1 MLGGAMSRVAATAT
15 AFGDRS
21 APFMLSVD
29 GNWVDPTETADHV
42 AWVREVISQAEG
54 LSGTGGTYLNFSGQ
68 EETAAGE
75 LLRAAYGENL
85 QKLVEVKQRYDPDN
99 LFRLNNNIAPAQ

>member
-1 MLGGAMSRVAATAT
+1 MSRVAPTAT

-21 APFMLSVD
+21 APFMFSVD
-29 GNWVDPTETADHV
+29 GNWVDPTDTADNI

-54 LSGTGGTYLNFSGQ
+54 SSGTGGTYLNFSGQ

-75 LLRAAYGENL
+75 LVRAAYGQNL
-85 QKLVEVKQRYDPDN
+85 QKLTEIKSKYDPGN
-99 LFRLNNNIAPAQ
+99 LFRLNHNITPAR

>member
-21 APFMLSVD
+21 APFMFSVD
-29 GNWVDPTETADHV
+29 GNWVDPADTAEHV

-54 LSGTGGTYLNFSGQ
+54 FSATGGTYLNFSGQ
-68 EETAAGE
+68 EEAAAAE
-75 LLRAAYGENL
+75 LVRAAYGENL
-85 QKLVEVKQRYDPDN
+85 QRLAEVKKRYDPDN
-99 LFRLNNNIAPAQ
+99 LFRLNNNIAPAR